1 MRGALFE
8 NQIEEYESVFK
19 SNHEYEI
26 ANAPLKS
33 VLGRYATREDDCQMS
48 FGGQA
53 MIQDLDPEAEPVEPE
68 YQPIATIPRTA
79 DANDRYDV
87 LGIVLFV
94 EDTRSITTS
103 SGVTHEVREVVIT
116 DHSAEQPLTISVWDD
131 LTGTE
136 ANLLKSWVGPALVVG
151 FTSLKPSSHK
161 GFSLSTTM
169 STSFHRNPVG
179 DRADALRQW
188 SREKRA
194 LVLSR
199 MERIQEVRN
208 PTEQNEVLSI
218 ESIKLKEVIYI
229 AVSAAMFSIFTK
241 RLQNT

>member
-26 ANAPLKS
+26 ANAPLKA

-87 LGIVLFV
+87 LVIVLFV

-116 DHSAEQPLTISVWDD
+116 DHRSKLLLCTLISFKSITPTLMNKFFSPCSAEQPLTISVWDD

-161 GFSLSTTM
+161 GQIFHTM
-169 STSFHRNPVG
+169 QPH
-179 DRADALRQW
+179 L
-188 SREKRA
+188 E
-194 LVLSR
+194 
-199 MERIQEVRN
+199 
-208 PTEQNEVLSI
+208 
-218 ESIKLKEVIYI
+218 
-229 AVSAAMFSIFTK
+229 
-241 RLQNT
+241 